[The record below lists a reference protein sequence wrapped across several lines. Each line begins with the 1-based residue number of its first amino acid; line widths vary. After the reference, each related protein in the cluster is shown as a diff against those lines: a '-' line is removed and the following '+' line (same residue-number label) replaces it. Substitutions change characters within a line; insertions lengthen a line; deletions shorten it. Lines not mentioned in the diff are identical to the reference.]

1 MEHQRMPTVKHR
13 PTSMQWF
20 RESHGLCLELLA
32 SETSK
37 ATWVMCPEGTGD
49 G

>member
-1 MEHQRMPTVKHR
+1 MEHQRMPTVEHG
-13 PTSMQWF
+13 PMSMQWF

-32 SETSK
+32 SEISK
-37 ATWVMCPEGTGD
+37 GTLVMCPEGTGD